1 MNPTRMAEKP
11 MFPTHRSNP
20 SDGEPDAVKVARPVR
35 RGGWRKPAG
44 AVRPSAAPSLPNAVR
59 WVWNEANYAGGG
71 MYELDDDGGKADD
84 APIFVKRLHRVS
96 EQVPGWRSRLLGQH
110 SA

>member
-1 MNPTRMAEKP
+1 MNPTTMAEKP

-59 WVWNEANYAGGG
+59 WKWNKANYVRGG
-71 MYELDDDGGKADD
+71 MYEPDIDGGKAD
-84 APIFVKRLHRVS
+84 
-96 EQVPGWRSRLLGQH
+96 VPDVDLTHLMESRMR
-110 SA
+110 